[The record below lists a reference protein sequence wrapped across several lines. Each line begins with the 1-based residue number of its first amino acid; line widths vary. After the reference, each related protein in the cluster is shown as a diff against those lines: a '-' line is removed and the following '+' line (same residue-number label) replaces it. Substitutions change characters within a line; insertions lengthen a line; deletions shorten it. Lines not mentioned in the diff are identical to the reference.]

1 MDKKLYWAS
10 IVFAVI
16 GLLISIYMTIYKLTN
31 NEYMCIGN
39 GGCSAVNASAYSEI
53 YGIPVAVFGILGYLA
68 ILAALALEV
77 KGGRIFK
84 QNATLA
90 TFGMT
95 LLGFLFSFYLLYLEI
110 YVIKALCPFCISSQI
125 AISILFILS
134 VIRLIKQPLSN

>member
-10 IVFAVI
+10 VVFAVI
-16 GLLISIYMTIYKLTN
+16 GVLISIYMTIYKLTD
-31 NEYMCIGN
+31 NERMCIGN
-39 GGCSAVNASAYSEI
+39 GGCSTVNASAYSSI

-68 ILAALALEV
+68 ILVALTLEV
-77 KGGRIFK
+77 KGGKFLR

-90 TFGMT
+90 TFGMA
-95 LLGFLFSFYLLYLEI
+95 LIGFLFSFYLLYLEI

-134 VIRLIKQPLSN
+134 VVRLIKQPLN